1 MLDHRVTTFDFDM
14 CSQHRSEPTAEA
26 ALLQSAFN
34 APDAPLANVILMKSA
49 TRQRRDAAVMRCD
62 GDAMQQRCDCDATA
76 QMAIRRNRRESGA
89 EIGANP
95 AQKPAQ
101 YVMLF
106 PPKIQKDSDTYIS
119 RYLQIFLSKYLHIVA
134 HSDFRA
140 AHQCAGICNYV
151 VLCLENYLQIPTPSG
166 PHTA

>member
-1 MLDHRVTTFDFDM
+1 M
-14 CSQHRSEPTAEA
+14 
-26 ALLQSAFN
+26 
-34 APDAPLANVILMKSA
+34 
-49 TRQRRDAAVMRCD
+49 RRRCD
-62 GDAMQQRCDCDATA
+62 ATAMQQRCDCDATA

-101 YVMLF
+101 YVKLF

-119 RYLQIFLSKYLHIVA
+119 RYLQIFLSKYPHIVA
-134 HSDFRA
+134 HSDIRA